1 MCNPL
6 VFRSTSLGVTLS
18 KLRTRGSTSAK
29 RNWTR
34 LILGC
39 FSLLSASLSGAS
51 PDPSCGLQE
60 VLTLLRSVGE
70 EALSL
75 EFAIE
80 ELDPTQN
87 AQAIALLRSLT
98 SQDPYFWARLR
109 VTNRH
114 LFDDEGHLSE
124 SALHRLMSRGLPAL
138 QAVIHRAL
146 SLPLQEIKLTSGWGH
161 LNLDEVLPRA
171 PLDASVHYPL
181 RADFRP
187 QGAGSVQQQVWN
199 LGRRGDISGAQAL
212 EARLATEL
220 RQGQMVRSRLLQ
232 TGTNGRSYH
241 VLFESGLE
249 ALLKESTEPNQE
261 SLAAEIYAWG
271 LDRMIG
277 LYMVPLTVERRLYLG
292 LRNVRVSLQLWV
304 RAGDYDE
311 TADSMALRRAEMRA
325 RFFDTL
331 IFNRDR
337 RFGAYGHNVIRVGN
351 DLALIDHG
359 NAFSSETITAA
370 IPTLRAREMV
380 PPPEVFERLRGLSG
394 RQIADYLRSLD
405 PPLSNGQIET
415 VLNRRAA
422 LVTALERAIGQSEWP
437 QR

>member
-1 MCNPL
+1 LGFIALLGGP
-6 VFRSTSLGVTLS
+6 VSWATSE
-18 KLRTRGSTSAK
+18 
-29 RNWTR
+29 
-34 LILGC
+34 
-39 FSLLSASLSGAS
+39 
-51 PDPSCGLQE
+51 PSCGLQE

-80 ELDPTQN
+80 ELDPTRD
-87 AQAIALLRSLT
+87 AQAIALLRST
-98 SQDPYFWARLR
+98 TNQDPYFWARLR

-114 LFDDEGHLSE
+114 LFDEEGHLSAD
-124 SALHRLMSRGLPAL
+124 ALHRLLSRGLPAL
-138 QAVIHRAL
+138 QAVISRAL
-146 SLPLQEIKLTSGWGH
+146 SLPLHEIKLTSGWGH
-161 LNLDEVLPRA
+161 LSLDEVLPHT

-181 RADFRP
+181 RADLRP
-187 QGAGSVQQQVWN
+187 QGGANSIQQQVWI
-199 LGRRGDISGAQAL
+199 LGRSGDVSGARAL
-212 EARLATEL
+212 EERLATEL
-220 RQGQMVRSRLLQ
+220 RQGQIVRSRLLR
-232 TGTNGRSYH
+232 TGPSGRSYH

-277 LYMVPLTVERRLYLG
+277 LYMVPLTVERRLYRG

-304 RAGDYDE
+304 RSGAYDDNHDP
-311 TADSMALRRAEMRA
+311 AALRRAEMRA

-337 RFGAYGHNVIRVGN
+337 RLGDHGHNVMRVGN

-359 NAFSSETITAA
+359 NAFSSETYTAA
-370 IPTLRAREMV
+370 IPTPRAREMV
-380 PPPEVFERLRGLSG
+380 PPLQVFERLRSLSG
-394 RQIADYLRSLD
+394 RQIAEYLRSLD
-405 PPLSNGQIET
+405 PPLNNGQIET

-422 LVTALERAIGQSEWP
+422 LVTAMERAVSENQWP
-437 QR
+437 ER